1 MHQTQQTTQHRTQV
15 LQTRV
20 LQILVELHQVQ
31 VGVRLLVQLQVG
43 HHRVEVP
50 HQVLQVVVLLKG
62 VVGETLQVVEIV
74 GHQVVIRVRH
84 LVEIVE
90 VVLIQV
96 VEIVEE
102 ALIRVVGTTHPII
115 IVGTTLVI
123 HQIMEIVPKIITII
137 QKETTMGKVKDKVIQ
152 MGAKVVVKSQTQ
164 KVLEKILPKKVA
176 KPIAKKVGKVAKS
189 LTQKIQ
195 NLMK

>member
-1 MHQTQQTTQHRTQV
+1 M
-15 LQTRV
+15 
-20 LQILVELHQVQ
+20 
-31 VGVRLLVQLQVG
+31 VGL
-43 HHRVEVP
+43 P
-50 HQVLQVVVLLKG
+50 KG
-62 VVGETLQVVEIV
+62 VVEEVHQVEETTAHQVVEIV
-74 GHQVVIRVRH
+74 GHQVVIQARL

-96 VEIVEE
+96 VEIVGE
-102 ALIRVVGTTHPII
+102 ALIRAVEITRPII
-115 IVGTTLVI
+115 VETTLVI

-137 QKETTMGKVKDKVIQ
+137 QKETKMGKVKDKVIQ

-176 KPIAKKVGKVAKS
+176 KPIAKKVGKAAKS